1 MSSIELNGKAL
12 GAAPDARAFT
22 VSAAYRNYV
31 LGLLMTVGVCSW
43 VDRQIFSVL
52 LQSIKLEFSFTDTQL
67 GLLGGVAFGLFYA
80 SVGLPVGWLA
90 DRFNRRNI
98 IAISLTLWSLMTA
111 LCATA
116 TGFWSLFFARMGVGI
131 GEAGGSPPAQS
142 LVSDYFPPER
152 RAFALGVLFMFIPL
166 GFLTTFLVGGWVN
179 EFFGWR
185 TAFVVLGIPGILLAV
200 ILRWT
205 LREPPR
211 GHSENRTHVGP
222 PPTLLSTVRY
232 FLSRPSLRHFPLGGA
247 IHGVGAWAA
256 GVWTL
261 PYFMRVHGM
270 SSGEVGTWFAFIFG
284 IAGAAGTFLG
294 GHIADR
300 IVRRTGDPRWY
311 AWFSSAV
318 LLGTVPF
325 QFFVYLSPTPTPAL
339 LMLFIPMFIMHMFLG
354 PVTGTIQNLGG
365 VRRRAVAAAFYL
377 FLANLV
383 SMTCGPLIVGIVSDR
398 FQAQYGDDALRY
410 GILVPIV
417 VTSVWAATHFF
428 LAARTLREDLAAA
441 NAD

>member
-1 MSSIELNGKAL
+1 MSSLELNGSRP
-12 GAAPDARAFT
+12 GAGAFR
-22 VSAAYRNYV
+22 VADGYRYYV
-31 LGLLMTVGVCSW
+31 VGLLMTVGVCSW

-80 SVGLPVGWLA
+80 SVGLPVAWLA

-98 IAISLTLWSLMTA
+98 IAISLTLWSVMTA
-111 LCATA
+111 LCAAA

-142 LVSDYFPPER
+142 IVSDYFPPER

-166 GFLTTFLVGGWVN
+166 GFVTTFLVGGWVN

-185 TAFVVLGIPGILLAV
+185 TAFLVLGLPGVALAV
-200 ILRWT
+200 ILRLS

-211 GHSENRTHVGP
+211 GHSENRTQVGP
-222 PPTLLSTVRY
+222 PPTLLATLRY

-270 SSGEVGTWFAFIFG
+270 SSGEVGTWFAIIFG
-284 IAGAAGTFLG
+284 IAGSAGTFLG

-300 IVRRTGDPRWY
+300 IVRRTGDARWY

-318 LLGTVPF
+318 LLCSMPF
-325 QFFVYLSPTPTPAL
+325 QFFVYLWPTPTPAL

-365 VRRRAVAAAFYL
+365 VRRRAMAAAFYL
-377 FLANLV
+377 FLANLIA
-383 SMTCGPLIVGIVSDR
+383 MTCGPLIVGVVSDH

-410 GILVPIV
+410 GILIPVV
-417 VTSVWAATHFF
+417 VTSVWAAMHFF

-441 NAD
+441 NAG

>member
-1 MSSIELNGKAL
+1 MQSTVT
-12 GAAPDARAFT
+12 AAAEPADASNAF
-22 VSAAYRNYV
+22 SASNAYRNYV
-31 LGLLMTVGVCSW
+31 LGLLVAVGLCSW

-80 SVGLPVGWLA
+80 SVGLPIAWLA
-90 DRFNRRNI
+90 DRVNRRNI
-98 IAISLTLWSLMTA
+98 IAISLTLWSVMTA
-111 LCATA
+111 LCGTA
-116 TGFWSLFFARMGVGI
+116 TGFWSLFLARMGVGI

-142 LVSDYFPPER
+142 LISDYFPPER
-152 RAFALGVLFMFIPL
+152 RPFALGVLFMFIPL
-166 GFLTTFLVGGWVN
+166 GFLTTFLVGGWIN

-185 TAFVVLGIPGILLAV
+185 TAFIVLGVPGVLLAV
-200 ILRWT
+200 ILQLT

-211 GHSENRTHVGP
+211 GHSEKLAHAGP
-222 PPTLLSTVRY
+222 QPTLLSTVRH
-232 FLSRPSLRHFPLGGA
+232 FLKRPSLRHFPLGGA
-247 IHGVGAWAA
+247 VHGIGAWAA

-261 PYFMRVHGM
+261 PYFMRAHGM

-294 GHIADR
+294 GHIAGR
-300 IVRRTGDPRWY
+300 IVAKTGDQRWY
-311 AWFSSAV
+311 AWFSGAV
-318 LLGTVPF
+318 IMASIPF
-325 QFFVYLSPTPTPAL
+325 QFFVYLWPSPTPAL
-339 LMLFIPMFIMHMFLG
+339 LMLFPAMFIMHMFLG

-383 SMTCGPLIVGIVSDR
+383 SMTFGPLITGLVSDL
-398 FQAQYGDDALRY
+398 FHDQYGDDALRY
-410 GILVPIV
+410 GILVPVV

-428 LAARTLREDLAAA
+428 LAGRTLREDLAKA
-441 NAD
+441 NE

>member
-1 MSSIELNGKAL
+1 MQSSVAGTGE
-12 GAAPDARAFT
+12 AAPAKAAF
-22 VSAAYRNYV
+22 SASNAYRNYV
-31 LGLLMTVGVCSW
+31 LALLVTVGVCSW

-67 GLLGGVAFGLFYA
+67 GLLGGVAFGLFY
-80 SVGLPVGWLA
+80 SCVGLPIAWLA
-90 DRFNRRNI
+90 DRTNRRNI
-98 IAISLTLWSLMTA
+98 IAVSLTVWSVMTA

-116 TGFWSLFFARMGVGI
+116 TGFWSLFLARMGVGI

-142 LVSDYFPPER
+142 LISDYFPPER

-166 GFLTTFLVGGWVN
+166 GFLTTFLVGGWIN

-185 TAFVVLGIPGILLAV
+185 AAFVVLGLPGVALAV
-200 ILRWT
+200 LLLVT

-211 GHSENRTHVGP
+211 GHSENRVHDGP
-222 PPTLLSTVRY
+222 PPTLLSTVRH
-232 FLSRPSLRHFPLGGA
+232 FLKRSSLRHLPLGGA
-247 IHGVGAWAA
+247 VHGIGAWAA

-261 PYFMRVHGM
+261 PYFMRMHGM

-294 GHIADR
+294 GHIAGT
-300 IVRRTGDPRWY
+300 IVQRTGDARWY
-311 AWFSSAV
+311 AWFSSTV
-318 LLGTVPF
+318 LLATIPF
-325 QFFVYLSPTPTPAL
+325 QFFIYLWPTPTPAL
-339 LMLFIPMFIMHMFLG
+339 LMLFPAMFIMHMFLG

-365 VRRRAVAAAFYL
+365 VRRRAMAAAFYL

-383 SMTCGPLIVGIVSDR
+383 AMTCGPLITGIVSDR

-410 GILVPIV
+410 GILVPVIV
-417 VTSVWAATHFF
+417 TTVWAATHFF

-441 NAD
+441 NE